1 MAADT
6 SGILGAQRSHTQ
18 VARPSPRTVPR
29 THLPDHRSIDQ
40 ATTRTRRS
48 SASIEWPADT
58 WLGQMRKNERAD
70 VTTDGQV
77 SLSNGTLQRKRT
89 RYRDAFESKGCQIQR
104 VQTAERQRTSGRSK
118 LFSQAKLRRLM
129 LVPHMGRALTGADGF
144 G

>member
-89 RYRDAFESKGCQIQR
+89 
-104 VQTAERQRTSGRSK
+104 
-118 LFSQAKLRRLM
+118 L
-129 LVPHMGRALTGADGF
+129 PRALAPVYHF
-144 G
+144 GTACGITVSDAQEGIRAE